1 MIKAIDLNG
10 YQFKIKILNENI
22 VFVAESAALK
32 NEWVETINNIIE
44 ESKDEL
50 DNNSCILDRQ

>member
-10 YQFKIKILNENI
+10 FQFKIEMLNENI